1 MDLDLH
7 QSSCISQEI
16 PPNFPNNSIGR
27 QPILQLINLKGR
39 AAFSQSDF
47 FSPSLNR
54 INVASFSGDA
64 TFFWH
69 HMGSSAFRKRK
80 FSHLVAVT
88 IFVAHQ
94 YAIFPCS
101 WDYLPR
107 PKKSLPSSQ
116 HLELRF
122 LFQLVRCMTCQRK
135 CAKYFLYRS
144 CLKSGHVL
152 FFPQVNAQKGK
163 CL

>member
-7 QSSCISQEI
+7 QPSCISQEI

-80 FSHLVAVT
+80 FSHRVAVT

-94 YAIFPCS
+94 YAIFPWS

-107 PKKSLPSSQ
+107 PKKSLTSPQ
-116 HLELRF
+116 HLELSIF
-122 LFQLVRCMTCQRK
+122 IP
-135 CAKYFLYRS
+135 
-144 CLKSGHVL
+144 KSQMDDL
-152 FFPQVNAQKGK
+152 PEEICKIFS
-163 CL
+163 LSIMS